1 MNNNDIKSHTP
12 NNTIKTPSDDIK
24 GVTQKIK
31 DVNDERQ
38 KDNKK
43 TQSLETKTTNGL
55 TNSTVNI
62 GATSGA
68 VTSVLNKPIAK
79 KLSSKTMASK
89 KNYQEYKISIK
100 EDLNSIKSD
109 NANAKR
115 EYKQAQKSIKS
126 NDNLDKQK
134 KKQAREVERNNYK
147 STKQL
152 NNSKLKVYKDEKS
165 AKLKEYIKAK
175 FKESGNKISIFIVAA
190 LIMLIVIITILYLFI
205 SPLGIIFTDDDDDGV
220 SHTLKSAVIT
230 MNNEFADKL
239 IDIEKS
245 YTFDEVSI
253 SNDGC
258 KYTIA
263 NWQDILAIWD
273 INQYGK
279 SVIGIIDDS
288 QIENIRTTCWD
299 MITISHYVEPT
310 YKTELDESGN
320 EVTKTVNTLY
330 IDVHYKSIDE
340 MKKEYEFDKN
350 QIIELDNLV
359 NSKDFME
366 VLRNISITDDMSG
379 PIIGTGQLIYP
390 TISTH
395 ISAGFPNYSDGSYHG
410 GVDFPVPVGSPV
422 YATCDGTV
430 ATVRKRTDSYGYYI
444 IIDHGNGLS
453 TLYAHNSELLVEEGQ
468 VVKQGETIALSGST
482 GNSTGPHCHF
492 EVRVNGNRVNP
503 LDYLIQ

>member
-24 GVTQKIK
+24 GVSQKIK
-31 DVNDERQ
+31 DVNAEKQ
-38 KDNKK
+38 KKDRNKHSIE
-43 TQSLETKTTNGL
+43 TQTTNKF
-55 TNSTVNI
+55 TNSAVTI
-62 GATSGA
+62 GATSGV

-79 KLSSKTMASK
+79 KLSKKTIESK
-89 KNYQEYKISIK
+89 KNYLNYKNSIK
-100 EDLNSIKSD
+100 DDVNSIKSD
-109 NANAKR
+109 NTNTKR
-115 EYKQAQKSIKS
+115 EYKQARKSIKD
-126 NDNLDKQK
+126 NDSLDKQK

-152 NNSKLKVYKDEKS
+152 NNSKLKVYKDEKG

-175 FKESGNKISIFIVAA
+175 FKESGNKVSIFIVAA

-220 SHTLKSAVIT
+220 SHTLKSAVVT
-230 MNNEFADKL
+230 MNNEFASKL
-239 IDIEKS
+239 IDIENS
-245 YTFDEVSI
+245 NTFDEVSI

-279 SVIGIIDDS
+279 SIIGVIDDS
-288 QIENIRTTCWD
+288 QLENIRTTCWD

-310 YKTELDESGN
+310 YKTELDEYGN
-320 EVTKTVNTLY
+320 EFTKTVKTLY

-340 MKKEYEFDKN
+340 MKKEYEFDRN

-379 PIIGTGQLIYP
+379 PIIGNGQFIYP

-395 ISAGFPNYSDGSYHG
+395 ISAGFPYYDNGSYHG
-410 GVDFPVPVGSPV
+410 GVDFPVPVGSPI
-422 YATCDGTV
+422 YATYDGTV

-468 VVKQGETIALSGST
+468 LVKQGETIALSGST

-492 EVRVNGNRVNP
+492 EVRSYGNRVDP
-503 LDYLIQ
+503 MQYLK